1 MPSKFSCRKLRE
13 TGQRFES
20 FLAERGLDL
29 ETDRER
35 LRAIYNRDFKPR
47 DEGER
52 QRNRYAAQG
61 DVLSHKDLTV
71 CLTSDRADSAR
82 DGLLKISTQLLD

>member
-1 MPSKFSCRKLRE
+1 MTYHPFRRNRSLFSVVNCTALL
-13 TGQRFES
+13 S
-20 FLAERGLDL
+20 
-29 ETDRER
+29 
-35 LRAIYNRDFKPR
+35 R